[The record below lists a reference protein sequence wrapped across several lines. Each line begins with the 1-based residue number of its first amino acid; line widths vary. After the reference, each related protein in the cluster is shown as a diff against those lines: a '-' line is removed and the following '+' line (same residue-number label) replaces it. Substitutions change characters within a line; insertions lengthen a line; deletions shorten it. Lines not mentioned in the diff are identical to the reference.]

1 MKIIQFVT
9 IFCFLII
16 TALPARAAVQE
27 LGLFTADV
35 PERWAAEQQNYGV
48 TFTAPSGSSVH
59 VLCQEYMF
67 PDALLLAQ
75 RLAANFNV
83 ADRLRTLPSGQ
94 GFLFTESG
102 DGRVWFM
109 ESGGQTVRILV
120 HRPLKDISALLRSF
134 KSRDPNLTKI
144 FTILAGTPEVLGW
157 LSFSGG
163 EPAVS
168 IPPPAKAPVM
178 PDFTKYGAIEGEKGS
193 PPPLAEKLPDG
204 WTHKTMG
211 LWTVAISSDGKGWGA
226 ARFFPLAKSDLNV
239 EEGNPIVETG
249 KEVAMRLSGRNLM
262 AEQGFMHFETPAGD
276 AELYQRGGNKALLCI
291 YSDSDTFQW
300 LMGFVSP

>member
-16 TALPARAAVQE
+16 TAPPARAALQDFD
-27 LGLFTADV
+27 LFTADV
-35 PERWAAEQQNYGV
+35 PAQWATEQQDYGV

-67 PDALLLAQ
+67 PDALLLAYK
-75 RLAANFNV
+75 LAANFNV
-83 ADRLRTLPSGQ
+83 ADRLRMLSDGQ
-94 GFLFTESG
+94 GFFFSESG

-120 HRPLKDISALLRSF
+120 HSPLKDIPALLRSF
-134 KSRDPNLTKI
+134 KSQDAGFAKI
-144 FTILAGTPEVLGW
+144 FATLAGSPVVVDW
-157 LSFSGG
+157 LSFAGN
-163 EPAVS
+163 EPAAS